1 MQTNETCANCAQEI
15 ARLRDELART
25 KTNLDRALRDAR
37 DGEREN
43 EALRRRLRVGGR

>member
-1 MQTNETCANCAQEI
+1 MQANDTCAECAQEVT
-15 ARLRDELART
+15 RLREELART
-25 KTNLDRALRDAR
+25 KANLDRALRDVR